1 MSIFVEKLNSLLKE
15 RKLTKSKFLS
25 DLHMGKN
32 QFKYWET
39 KGTPSRSTVAQI
51 ASYFGVS
58 EAFFYDQ
65 PYDDEPD
72 HGEIVILENA
82 VRLIPVYESVSAGF
96 GSLARNEIIDHIPC
110 VIQSQKEMEETIGI
124 KVHGD
129 SMYPKIE
136 DGDIVIV
143 HKQESIDS
151 GTLGV
156 VIIDGDEGY
165 VKRVEYGDDWICLHS
180 INPMYPVM
188 KFKNK
193 EVHRVKVVGR
203 VTKIIKDV

>member
-1 MSIFVEKLNSLLKE
+1 MFIEKLNILLQD
-15 RKLTKSKFLS
+15 RKLTRSKFLS
-25 DLHMGKN
+25 DLNMGKN

-39 KGTPSRSTVAQI
+39 KGTPNRATISAI
-51 ASYFGVS
+51 ASYFNVPVS
-58 EAFFYDQ
+58 FF
-65 PYDDEPD
+65 DDDTEEENTAGKPD
-72 HGEIVILENA
+72 AVFDYQN
-82 VRLIPVYESVSAGF
+82 VRLVPVYESVSAGF
-96 GSLARNEIIDHIPC
+96 GALARNDVITRVPC
-110 VIQSQKEMEETIGI
+110 TFRTDNEATETIGI

-143 HKQESIDS
+143 HKQTSIDS

-156 VIIDGDEGY
+156 VIVDGDEGY
-165 VKRVEYGDDWICLHS
+165 VKRIEYGDDWICLHS

-188 KFKNK
+188 KFKN
-193 EVHRVKVVGR
+193 EDVLRVQVVGR